1 MTKRTNPTKGLSSY
15 EGRDVVQATIKVT
28 NAGDGL
34 SEAMSIEP
42 IEMRHGETRYLLI
55 EAVVTRV
62 QYDELKDTDVLRR
75 VHTLKAGTATLVDP
89 EFAVELIL
97 KQRKAIQ
104 SAKGVEEFDFTD
116 DEIAEQAAREQ
127 AGQ

>member
-1 MTKRTNPTKGLSSY
+1 MTKKTNPTKGLSSY

-55 EAVVTRV
+55 EAEVTRV
-62 QYDELKDTDVLRR
+62 QYDELKDTDVLKR

-89 EFAVELIL
+89 EFAVELIE

-116 DEIAEQAAREQ
+116 AEIAEQAAKEQ
-127 AGQ
+127 AEQ